1 MRGRT
6 PTSAPATA
14 GEIFRLVRDGLAG
27 TRTEIGRETG
37 LSRTAVAAR
46 VDRLLTDGLVTEV
59 VGAAATGGR
68 PAARLEFNSAGGT
81 VLALSVGVSRSKAAV
96 CDLTGTILAED
107 TLDHPASVG
116 PERLLGDAIALLEKL
131 LLEAGADDAGIRGI
145 GLSIPGSVDGR
156 NGWSVGV
163 PSLPGWERI
172 ALPPLLTERFPVPVR
187 VDNDVNVM
195 ALAEHAAH
203 PDVDDLLMVK
213 IGSGVGA
220 GLVSGG
226 FLQRGAWGAAGEI
239 GHTPVHDGPGVGCGC
254 GNVDCLEVLASGRAL
269 VRDLAAHAG
278 AAPDRAVPVREVSAI
293 GDVVALVKQ
302 GDPDAVRLV
311 RIAGR
316 RLGEVL
322 AAAVN
327 LVNPALVAIGGDLV
341 GAFDP
346 LVAGVREA
354 IYRRSMAAATQ
365 NLRIEPGLLAERS
378 GVIGCAILVLDE
390 VLSPAAVDGALAR
403 P

>member
-6 PTSAPATA
+6 PTSSPATA
-14 GEIFRLVRDGLAG
+14 GELFRLVREGVAG

-46 VDRLLTDGLVTEV
+46 VDRLLADGLITEV

-68 PAARLEFNSAGGT
+68 PAARLEFNSSGGT
-81 VLALSVGVSRSKAAV
+81 VLALAVGVSRSKAAV
-96 CDLTGTILAED
+96 CDLTGEILAEAV
-107 TLDHPASVG
+107 LDQPASIG
-116 PERLLGDAIALLEKL
+116 PHRLLGDAVPLLEKL
-131 LLEAGADDAGIRGI
+131 LLDAGVEDTGIRGI
-145 GLSIPGSVDGR
+145 GLSIPGSVDGE

-163 PSLPGWERI
+163 PALPGWERI

-213 IGSGVGA
+213 VGSGVGA

-226 FLQRGAWGAAGEI
+226 RLQRGAWGAAGEI
-239 GHTPVHDGPGVGCGC
+239 GHIPVHDGPGIGCGC
-254 GNVDCLEVLASGRAL
+254 GNVDCLEVLASGRAM
-269 VRDLAAHAG
+269 VRDLTAHG
-278 AAPDRAVPVREVSAI
+278 RQVSSIA
-293 GDVVALVKQ
+293 DVVALVKQ

-311 RIAGR
+311 RVAGR

-346 LVAGVREA
+346 LVAGVREE

-365 NLRIEPGLLAERS
+365 NLRIEPGRLPGHS
-378 GVIGCAILVLDE
+378 GVMGCAILVLDE
-390 VLSPAAVDGALAR
+390 VLAPAAVDAALSVPGR

>member
-14 GEIFRLVRDGLAG
+14 GEIFRLVRDGAAG
-27 TRTEIGRETG
+27 TRTEIGRATG

-46 VDRLLTDGLVTEV
+46 VGRLLADGLVTEV

-68 PAARLEFNSAGGT
+68 PAARLEFNAAGGT

-96 CDLTGTILAED
+96 CDLTGTVLAEGVID
-107 TLDHPASVG
+107 LPASVG
-116 PERLLGDAIALLEKL
+116 PHRLLGEAVTTLEKL
-131 LLEAGADDAGIRGI
+131 LLDAGISDTGIRDAAIRGI
-145 GLSIPGSVDGR
+145 GLSIPGTVDAVH
-156 NGWSVGV
+156 GWSVGV
-163 PSLPGWERI
+163 PSLPGWEHV
-172 ALPPLLTERFPVPVR
+172 ALPPMLTDRFPAPIR

-195 ALAEHAAH
+195 ALAEQAAH

-226 FLQRGAWGAAGEI
+226 ALQRGAWGAAGEI
-239 GHTPVHDGPGVGCGC
+239 GHIPVHDGPGIGCGC
-254 GNVDCLEVLASGRAL
+254 GNVDCLEVLASGGAL
-269 VRDLAAHAG
+269 VRDLAAGRPDG
-278 AAPDRAVPVREVSAI
+278 AVTTIA
-293 GDVVALVKQ
+293 DVVALVKR

-322 AAAVN
+322 AGAVN

-365 NLRIEPGLLAERS
+365 NLRIEPGLLTGRS

-390 VLSPAAVDGALAR
+390 VLSPAAVDATLSA
-403 P
+403 

>member
-14 GEIFRLVRDGLAG
+14 GEIFRLVRDGAAG
-27 TRTEIGRETG
+27 TRTEIGRATG

-46 VDRLLTDGLVTEV
+46 VARLLADGLVTEV

-68 PAARLEFNSAGGT
+68 PAARLEFNAAGGT
-81 VLALSVGVSRSKAAV
+81 VLAVSVGVSRSKAAV
-96 CDLTGTILAED
+96 CDLTGAVLAEAVID
-107 TLDHPASVG
+107 LPASVG
-116 PERLLGDAIALLEKL
+116 PHRLLGDAVPTLEKL
-131 LLEAGADDAGIRGI
+131 LLDAGVGEAGIRGI
-145 GLSIPGSVDGR
+145 GLSIPGTVDGA

-172 ALPPLLTERFPVPVR
+172 PLPPMLTERFPAPVR

-195 ALAEHAAH
+195 ALAEQAVH

-220 GLVSGG
+220 GLVAGG
-226 FLQRGAWGAAGEI
+226 HLQRGAWGAAGEI
-239 GHTPVHDGPGVGCGC
+239 GHIPVHDGPGIGCGC

-269 VRDLAAHAG
+269 VRDLAAGRPDG
-278 AAPDRAVPVREVSAI
+278 AVSTIA
-293 GDVVALVKQ
+293 DVVALVKQ

-354 IYRRSMAAATQ
+354 IYRRSMATATQ
-365 NLRIEPGLLAERS
+365 SLRIEPGLLAGRS
-378 GVIGCAILVLDE
+378 GVMGCAILVLDD
-390 VLSPAAVDGALAR
+390 VLSPATVDATLTAS
-403 P
+403 PPDVT

>member
-14 GEIFRLVRDGLAG
+14 GEIFRLVREGLAA
-27 TRTEIGRETG
+27 TRTEIGRATG

-46 VDRLLTDGLVTEV
+46 VDRLLADGLVTEV

-68 PAARLEFNSAGGT
+68 PAARLEFNAAGGT
-81 VLALSVGVSRSKAAV
+81 VLALSIGVSRSKAAV
-96 CDLTGTILAED
+96 CDLTGAVLAEAVID
-107 TLDHPASVG
+107 RPATVG
-116 PERLLGDAIALLEKL
+116 PEQLLAEAVGTLEKL
-131 LLEAGADDAGIRGI
+131 LLEAGGDDSGIRGI
-145 GLSIPGSVDGR
+145 GLSVPGTVDPVR
-156 NGWSVGV
+156 GWSVGV
-163 PSLPGWERI
+163 PTLPGWERVP
-172 ALPPLLTERFPVPVR
+172 LPPMLTERFPVPVR

-226 FLQRGAWGAAGEI
+226 VLQRGAWGAAGEI
-239 GHTPVHDGPGVGCGC
+239 GHIPVHDGPGIGCGC

-269 VRDLAAHAG
+269 VRDLSAG
-278 AAPDRAVPVREVSAI
+278 RPDGEVTSI
-293 GDVVALVKQ
+293 PDVVGLVKR

-354 IYRRSMAAATQ
+354 IYRRSMATATQ
-365 NLRIEPGLLAERS
+365 NLRIEPGLLTGRS

-390 VLSPAAVDGALAR
+390 VLSPATVDAALSA
-403 P
+403 